1 MKLRPDLK
9 TGTVHIVMTARE
21 AMGLADR
28 LVRAAIQSS
37 PGEDWG
43 QVEPSSDDDDEWEQR

>member
-1 MKLRPDLK
+1 MKVRPDPKNGNVVL
-9 TGTVHIVMTARE
+9 TMTARE

-28 LVRAAIQSS
+28 LVKAAIASA

-43 QVEPSSDDDDEWEQR
+43 QVEPLSDEEEREP